1 MPDETL
7 LSEEAESPAEPL
19 EAPATVA
26 PPAGEI
32 EWRFFLTVLLVIL
45 IGWLVIFPKIYLQNT
60 IYYKSRNIA
69 TLQRQYRML
78 EAENRTLR
86 SKVEAMRFKNQ
97 VLDTLFDVEATIE

>member
-1 MPDETL
+1 MNDKTQILHEV
-7 LSEEAESPAEPL
+7 EEAIVSGPRM
-19 EAPATVA
+19 
-26 PPAGEI
+26 G
-32 EWRFFLTVLLVIL
+32 WRFLLTVLLVIF
-45 IGWLVIFPKIYLQNT
+45 ICWLVIFPKIYLQNT

-97 VLDTLFDVEATIE
+97 VLDTLFDVKAQMQ